1 MALVSS
7 CNRIPE
13 GRDDTKG
20 GSFTCL
26 FLFHFLYELP
36 IASYILGAD
45 PHTVSSYFNILQ
57 MTLQIQVIVTVYY
70 LG

>member
-7 CNRIPE
+7 CNHVSE
-13 GRDDTKG
+13 GRDDPKG

-36 IASYILGAD
+36 VAFYILGAD
-45 PHTVSSYFNILQ
+45 PHPISSYSDILQ
-57 MTLQIQVIVTVYY
+57 MTLQIQVIVTVYC